1 MNKKTEM
8 LKELFKNAMLESV
21 ADGEMSVTEA
31 MDQILEFSAE
41 IFGELIHRQGK
52 SSDEES
58 KVPESIRELL
68 QDVIQK
74 AKGDPK
80 LKALHCIVSGPGAS
94 EILKD
99 IKDMFQDNDM
109 PSGADKE
116 EPAEEDQEKDVEDY
130 IEELAD
136 LLKILAEE
144 KECFGELFGTTE
156 IVPVKPLTAYSCV
169 AQYKDLSVKLVGS
182 RNLRQKMTFGIEG
195 KVYILD
201 EDGDQIGELDE
212 EEIDE
217 AYGMAVDYLTGTGK
231 TDQEDA
237 ISQNA
242 VKEFSEFLELLV
254 PEYESECEFF
264 SNPYLKKLKSIT
276 DYSFVVSYK
285 NITVKVVMIDRLGV
299 QLLFGMDP
307 YDEKVCIYDADGS
320 YIRDMTPDEMDKSP
334 LWK

>member
-8 LKELFKNAMLESV
+8 LKELLKNAMLESV
-21 ADGEMSVTEA
+21 ADGEISATEA

-41 IFGELIHRQGK
+41 TFGELIHRQEK

-116 EPAEEDQEKDVEDY
+116 EPAEEDQEKSAEDY

-144 KECFGELFGTTE
+144 KECFGKLFGATE

-169 AQYKDLSVKLVGS
+169 VKYKNLSLKLVGS
-182 RNLRQKMTFGIEG
+182 RNLRQEMTFGIDG
-195 KVYILD
+195 KVYILN
-201 EDGDQIGELDE
+201 EDGDRIGELDE
-212 EEIDE
+212 EAIEKAYEI
-217 AYGMAVDYLTGTGK
+217 AVNSLTGQNEE
-231 TDQEDA
+231 DQDNA

-242 VKEFSEFLELLV
+242 IQEFSEFLELLV
-254 PEYESECEFF
+254 PEYDVPSDFF
-264 SNPYLKKLKSIT
+264 SQPDVKKLKDLT

-285 NITVKVVMIDRLGV
+285 HITAKVVMIDRPEGYY
-299 QLLFGMDP
+299 LFGQDG
-307 YDEKVCIYDADGS
+307 KVCIYDADGK
-320 YIRDMTPDEMDKSP
+320 YIRDMTSEEMDDAI
-334 LWK
+334 LG

>member
-1 MNKKTEM
+1 MNKKVEM

-21 ADGEMSVTEA
+21 ADGEISATEA

-41 IFGELIHRQGK
+41 TFGELIHRQGK

-136 LLKILAEE
+136 LLK
-144 KECFGELFGTTE
+144 
-156 IVPVKPLTAYSCV
+156 
-169 AQYKDLSVKLVGS
+169 
-182 RNLRQKMTFGIEG
+182 
-195 KVYILD
+195 
-201 EDGDQIGELDE
+201 
-212 EEIDE
+212 
-217 AYGMAVDYLTGTGK
+217 AVDYLTGTDK
-231 TDQEDA
+231 ADQEDA

-254 PEYESECEFF
+254 PEYDVPSDFF
-264 SNPYLKKLKSIT
+264 SQPDVKKLKDIT

-285 NITVKVVMIDRLGV
+285 HITVKIVMIDRPEGYF
-299 QLLFGMDP
+299 LFGQDG
-307 YDEKVCIYDADGS
+307 KVCIYDADGK
-320 YIRDMTPDEMDKSP
+320 YIRDMTSEEMDDAI
-334 LWK
+334 LR

>member
-8 LKELFKNAMLESV
+8 LKELLKNAMLESV
-21 ADGEMSVTEA
+21 ADGEISATEA

-41 IFGELIHRQGK
+41 TFGELIHRQGK

-74 AKGDPK
+74 AKEDPN

-94 EILKD
+94 EILEY
-99 IKDMFQDNDM
+99 IKDMFQGNDLS
-109 PSGADKE
+109 SGADSKE
-116 EPAEEDQEKDVEDY
+116 EPAEEDQEKSAEDY

-156 IVPVKPLTAYSCV
+156 IVPVKPLTAYSYV
-169 AQYKDLSVKLVGS
+169 AHYKDLSVKLVGS

-201 EDGDQIGELDE
+201 EDGDRIGELDE
-212 EEIDE
+212 EDIDE
-217 AYGMAVDYLTGTGK
+217 AYGMAVDCLTGNDK
-231 TDQEDA
+231 ADQEDA

-254 PEYESECEFF
+254 PEYDVPYDFF
-264 SNPYLKKLKSIT
+264 SQPDVKKIEDIT

-285 NITVKVVMIDRLGV
+285 HITVKVVMIDRPEGYY
-299 QLLFGMDP
+299 LFGQDG
-307 YDEKVCIYDADGS
+307 KVCIYDADGK
-320 YIRDMTPDEMDKSP
+320 YIRDMTSEEMDDAI
-334 LWK
+334 LG